1 MRTNAPMR
9 TLLDGRFRP
18 AEFTPLP
25 GDARAVLAG
34 GWVLGPHGALLLADR
49 WSGHAGPVRAD
60 RIGSYE
66 YEINDVH
73 LSLDDLRGGDDL
85 LPRAAA
91 RTIDVARRLLRA
103 GRRLPGSGT
112 LTAVAAV
119 HVDADDELFDLQGGR
134 VRLFTRRGEHPSWF
148 GDLEAFEHEALALLD
163 HADVS
168 D

>member
-1 MRTNAPMR
+1 MRTNARMR

-18 AEFTPLP
+18 ADSAAPP
-25 GDARAVLAG
+25 RDARAVLAG
-34 GWVLGPHGALLLADR
+34 GWTLGPHGALLLADR
-49 WSGHAGPVRAD
+49 WTGAAGPVLPNQ
-60 RIGSYE
+60 IGSYE
-66 YEINDVH
+66 YDINDVY

-103 GRRLPGSGT
+103 GLRLPGSGT

-134 VRLFTRRGEHPSWF
+134 VRLFTRRGQHPSWF
-148 GDLEAFEHEALALLD
+148 DDLETFEKEALAVLD
-163 HADVS
+163 RSDVS

>member
-1 MRTNAPMR
+1 V
-9 TLLDGRFRP
+9 RP
-18 AEFTPLP
+18 
-25 GDARAVLAG
+25 
-34 GWVLGPHGALLLADR
+34 
-49 WSGHAGPVRAD
+49 D

-66 YEINDVH
+66 YEINDVY
-73 LSLDDLRGGDDL
+73 LSLDDLHGGDDL

-103 GRRLPGSGT
+103 GLRLPGSGT

-148 GDLEAFEHEALALLD
+148 DDLETFEQEALALLD
-163 HADVS
+163 RS
-168 D
+168 DIGD